1 MLENYQ
7 QIIWDWNGTLLDDL
21 DLGVQIA
28 QQMCAQH
35 HPAPVTKEIY
45 QATFGFPIPEYYRKI
60 GIDLNKQ
67 SFEELTTFFVN
78 NYDAQVHN
86 CQLHSKV
93 PALLKRLQ
101 QQGIQQ
107 YILTAAYLDN
117 VLELLDHFNI
127 RSYFQQVEGLQNHK
141 AEGKV
146 QRGVQMMKDQQ
157 LDAASTVLIGDTHHD
172 DEVAAAMGIDCI
184 LVAGGHQ
191 SKERLV
197 NNSRV
202 ETTVIDSLQ
211 EILPIL

>member
-35 HPAPVTKEIY
+35 HNQPITPAIY
-45 QATFGFPIPEYYRKI
+45 QEAFGFPIPDYYRKI
-60 GIDLNKQ
+60 GIDLQQQ
-67 SFEELTTFFVN
+67 SFEELTHIFVHT
-78 NYDAQVHN
+78 YDAQVKD
-86 CQLHSKV
+86 CSLRTEV
-93 PALLKRLQ
+93 LTLLTRLQ
-101 QQGIQQ
+101 QKGFQQ
-107 YILTAAYLDN
+107 YILTAAYLDS
-117 VLELLDHFNI
+117 VLELLNHFGI
-127 RSYFQQVEGLQNHK
+127 RSFFQQVEGLQNHK

-146 QRGVQMMKDQQ
+146 QRGVQMMQEQQ
-157 LDAASTVLIGDTHHD
+157 LTPSSTVLIGDTYHD

>member
-1 MLENYQ
+1 MIENYQ

-35 HPAPVTKEIY
+35 HQIPVTKDIY

-60 GIDLNKQ
+60 GIDLERK

-78 NYDAQVHN
+78 TYDAQVRN
-86 CQLHSKV
+86 CQLRPIV
-93 PALLKRLQ
+93 PSLLKRLQ
-101 QQGIQQ
+101 QKGFQQ
-107 YILTAAYLDN
+107 YILTAAYLDS
-117 VLELLDHFNI
+117 VLELLDHFDI
-127 RSYFQQVEGLQNHK
+127 RSYFRQVEGLQNHK

-146 QRGVQMMKDQQ
+146 QRGEQMMIDQQ
-157 LDAASTVLIGDTHHD
+157 LDAASTVLIGDTYHD

-197 NNSRV
+197 KKSRAG
-202 ETTVIDSLQ
+202 TKVIDSLQ
-211 EILPIL
+211 DIVIP